1 MLSMGI
7 VVGLGLIVIFV
18 KLSWAWRMRMLSN
31 PVIVDVLIFS
41 ILTIL
46 HWGTFSGVMVATVGA
61 LFTSIVL
68 SAGRWAFGYV
78 EAGRYIKGAI
88 ADVRSKL

>member
-1 MLSMGI
+1 MLSMRI

-31 PVIVDVLIFS
+31 PVVVDVLIFS

-68 SAGRWAFGYV
+68 SAGRWAFGFIKD
-78 EAGRYIKGAI
+78 GRYVRGAL

>member
-31 PVIVDVLIFS
+31 PVVVDVLVFGV
-41 ILTIL
+41 LTAV

-78 EAGRYIKGAI
+78 DNGSYVRGAL